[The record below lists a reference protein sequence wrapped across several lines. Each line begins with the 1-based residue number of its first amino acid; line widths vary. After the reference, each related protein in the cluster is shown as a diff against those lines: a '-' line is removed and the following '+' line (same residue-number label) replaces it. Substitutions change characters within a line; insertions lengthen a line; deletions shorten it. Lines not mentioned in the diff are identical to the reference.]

1 MTEEFKSPE
10 EQAEQIL
17 DEALASVEPTREDD
31 CPMGDNCAVHHR
43 LDEEFL
49 DDDAQYGR
57 LVTYVGEFAVVTSD
71 NPELESIGFLAKLFM
86 GKLTEKDIPPAYETC
101 VFRVGEGPLADI
113 KELDIEG
120 QRESIRLIKLHD
132 DWSKLKEAHEFV
144 VMGIREG
151 LIDVSKSAYP
161 KGK

>member
-1 MTEEFKSPE
+1 MTEESKSPE
-10 EQAEQIL
+10 EQMEQIL
-17 DEALASVEPTREDD
+17 DEALASVEVTQEDE

-43 LDEEFL
+43 LDEEYL
-49 DDDAQYGR
+49 DNDAQYGR

-71 NPELESIGFLAKLFM
+71 NPELENPAFLFKIFTGRA
-86 GKLTEKDIPPAYETC
+86 TEADIPPAYETC
-101 VFRVGEGPLADI
+101 VFRVGDGPLADI
-113 KELDIEG
+113 RDLDVEG
-120 QRESIRLIKLHD
+120 QREAIRLIKLHD
-132 DWSKLKEAHEFV
+132 DWDKVKETHDFT